1 MNWFYVVLE
10 SESYRT
16 MLWWL
21 TSNGAIWG
29 AFRIPGRIYSVGERS
44 IVEEA
49 SASTKRSKAFGPA
62 VTIIG
67 DAPFVIADPFG
78 SKSRLEEAVSTKH
91 GEEGPT
97 AASDDS
103 PATECVGNRRP
114 RERRQFPELV
124 PFAVGSG
131 YARITSRRVLNAK
144 NGRTAQV
151 RDRVAQA
158 ASSKPKKKIDIY
170 QRPVLAV
177 FWATDT
183 CLHKKIL
190 HGLVELTAE
199 PETLQIGSRYL
210 AF

>member
-1 MNWFYVVLE
+1 MHGKLVSL
-10 SESYRT
+10 
-16 MLWWL
+16 
-21 TSNGAIWG
+21 
-29 AFRIPGRIYSVGERS
+29 
-44 IVEEA
+44 
-49 SASTKRSKAFGPA
+49 STEY
-62 VTIIG
+62 
-67 DAPFVIADPFG
+67 
-78 SKSRLEEAVSTKH
+78 L
-91 GEEGPT
+91 
-97 AASDDS
+97 
-103 PATECVGNRRP
+103 
-114 RERRQFPELV
+114 ERRQFPELV

-158 ASSKPKKKIDIY
+158 VWCPPNQKKIDIY

-199 PETLQIGSRYL
+199 PETLQIGSLYL